1 MRIRAGASSWG
12 AAMVLTR
19 SPAASAVQG
28 AIGPRATDRRRVP
41 FAMGGHD
48 GSR

>member
-1 MRIRAGASSWG
+1 MRPNFGAGPWG
-12 AAMVLTR
+12 ATMARTR
-19 SPAASAVQG
+19 SPAASAAQG
-28 AIGPRATDRRRVP
+28 AAGPHTTDRRRVP

>member
-1 MRIRAGASSWG
+1 MRTRGG
-12 AAMVLTR
+12 AAHRGVDMPLNR
-19 SPAASAVQG
+19 LLAADVAQG
-28 AIGPRATDRRRVP
+28 AIGPRTTDRRRVP